1 MKRILWG
8 MVAGIFAVGALAGCG
23 NLKKDEF
30 LPEYEAYKAEN
41 EDRFSALSSADA
53 KAASDISELKNA
65 DKMLQSSIDDAKNDA
80 IAASEQGDAD
90 TLEAA
95 MKADK
100 TLRMELDDAIA
111 AGKKAAM
118 ASAERGDKALKKEL
132 DAAVAKSAKSVMAQL
147 SEMQAKSASSMKSF
161 RAETIQMLHKA
172 IPTKVST
179 VYFGSGST
187 QLSAKAKQMLDKAA
201 AAIMKRPKAAVIVTG
216 HADSTPILSGAFL
229 TNLQLSEARAKSAAS
244 YLKSKG
250 VKNKLIVRGRGH
262 FETAGTQSTSD
273 GRAMS
278 RRVEIIMVAE

>member
-1 MKRILWG
+1 MKRTLWA
-8 MVAGIFAVGALAGCG
+8 MVAGIFAVGAMVGCG

-30 LPEYEAYKAEN
+30 LPEYQAYKAEN

-53 KAASDISELKNA
+53 KTASDISALQNA
-65 DKMLQSSIDDAKNDA
+65 DKMHETAIEDAKNDA

-100 TLRMELDDAIA
+100 TLRMELDEAIA

-118 ASAERGDKALKKEL
+118 ASADRADKAMKKEV
-132 DAAVAKSAKSVMAQL
+132 DAALAKSAKSVMAQL
-147 SEMQAKSASSMKSF
+147 NEMQAKSASNMKAF
-161 RAETIQMLHKA
+161 RAETAEMLHKA

-179 VYFGSGST
+179 VYFSTGST
-187 QLSAKAKQMLDKAA
+187 RLSAKAKSMLDAA
-201 AAIMKRPKAAVIVTG
+201 AAAVKKRPSATVVVTG

-229 TNLQLSEARAKSAAS
+229 TNLQLSEARANSAAK
-244 YLKSKG
+244 YLRSKG
-250 VKNKLIVRGRGH
+250 VSNKLVVRGRGH
-262 FETAGTQSTSD
+262 FETAGTQSSSE
-273 GRAMS
+273 GRAAS